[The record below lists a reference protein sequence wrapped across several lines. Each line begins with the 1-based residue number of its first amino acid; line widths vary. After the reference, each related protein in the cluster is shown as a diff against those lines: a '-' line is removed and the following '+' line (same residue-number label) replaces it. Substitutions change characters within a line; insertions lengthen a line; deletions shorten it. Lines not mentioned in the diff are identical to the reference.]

1 MAGTGMR
8 APGAD
13 IFEMSVSE
21 VVEAVTDTAQ
31 VKPRT
36 DVLNTQRL
44 PTKVPTYV
52 LTTCRHVALVEQL
65 RP

>member
-1 MAGTGMR
+1 MGHAGSDGHWVVAVTTSMR
-8 APGAD
+8 APGVD

-31 VKPRT
+31 VKPLLT
-36 DVLNTQRL
+36 CPGL
-44 PTKVPTYV
+44 PVV
-52 LTTCRHVALVEQL
+52 FAGEARN